1 MVLGSVDI
9 YVQFGP
15 DVDPY
20 FLILKL
26 DRPVRWRRAWFLL
39 RDDAVLLL
47 PTFMGS
53 RPIPHPKWG
62 YSVDEID
69 IHRLQPLLEAV

>member
-47 PTFMGS
+47 PAFMGS
-53 RPIPHPKWG
+53 TSSPIPSGVTVWIK
-62 YSVDEID
+62 
-69 IHRLQPLLEAV
+69 